1 MYKILIVDDEYYARY
16 GLRESIDWKQYDC
29 EIIGEATDAEEAFEQ
44 FSKHMPD
51 IVITDIRMEDTNGL
65 DFIKKVSS
73 ACSNKVR
80 FIILSGYS
88 EFSYAARAIE
98 YGVSAYLTK
107 PVKNSDLIETIEKVK
122 KEIEAE
128 RISAS
133 AMNTLEEELPKIKN
147 IFLSNWLL
155 GRLEEREITEKSQKY
170 GLPINHTH
178 FCIGVTSR
186 ISENSSTLLRQ
197 YINKILFAHGDI
209 EILTADIINE
219 HAFLIFFDIAD
230 RSDVCDVFKNI
241 TKHLSEITDM
251 PIKSGISNIY
261 DNISDVP
268 TAFEEAKKLLA
279 ENVEQNRT
287 VGNYRYETL
296 RALAIIENEF
306 SFQITASYVAEK
318 INVSA
323 SHFMFLFKAD
333 TGKTFSEYLTE
344 YRIKKAVEFIK
355 SHKYKIYEISEKVGY
370 KNPKYFRK
378 QFKKHTGK
386 KPTDYYKD

>member
-16 GLRESIDWKQYDC
+16 GLRESIDWAQYDC
-29 EIIGEATDAEEAFEQ
+29 EIIGEATDAEEAYEKCSQ
-44 FSKHMPD
+44 YMPD

-65 DFIKKVSS
+65 DFIKKVYS
-73 ACSNKVR
+73 AGGKKVR

-107 PVKNSDLIETIEKVK
+107 PVTNSDLIETIEKVK
-122 KEIEAE
+122 KEIDAE
-128 RISAS
+128 RISTS

-147 IFLSNWLL
+147 IFLSNWLS

-170 GLPINHTH
+170 GLPINYPY
-178 FCIGVTSR
+178 FCIGAVSHV
-186 ISENSSTLLRQ
+186 SENTSTLLRQ
-197 YINKILFAHGDI
+197 YISKLLITHGGI

-219 HAFLIFFDIAD
+219 YAFIIFSEKADRDALYGIFKDIAN
-230 RSDVCDVFKNI
+230 R
-241 TKHLSEITDM
+241 LSEIADT
-251 PIKSGISNIY
+251 PIDSGISNMY
-261 DNISDVP
+261 DSISYVP
-268 TAFEEAKKLLA
+268 AAFEEAKKMLN
-279 ENVEQNRT
+279 EGGEQVSA

-296 RALAIIENEF
+296 RALAIIKDEF
-306 SFQITASYVAEK
+306 NLQISASYVAEK
-318 INVSA
+318 INVST
-323 SHFMFLFKAD
+323 SHFMFLFKTD

-378 QFKKHTGK
+378 QFKKYTGK